1 MRIAV
6 NARFLLT
13 NKLEG
18 IGRFT
23 FETMQRITRNHPE
36 HQFIFLFDRPYSS
49 EFVFA
54 ENVKPVV
61 LFPQARHPFL
71 YYWFFNISVTKAL
84 KKYKADVFVST
95 DGYLSLRTDVP
106 QLAVMHDLAFL
117 HFKQGINKLEY
128 QYYTHFFP
136 KYAHKAARLVA
147 VSNYTK
153 QDIVKQFNINPN
165 KIDVVYN
172 APSNGFIPI
181 DENQK
186 AAIREQFADGY
197 NYFCYVGAMHPRKN
211 IETLL
216 RAFDAFKTSTQSNF
230 KLVIVGRKA
239 WQSEGI
245 EQTYNQMQ
253 HQQDVVF
260 TGRVA
265 EKDLYNITAAAH
277 AMVYIPFFE
286 GFGLPIVEAMACDV
300 PVITSNVTSMPEVA
314 ANAGILVSPDDVNEV
329 TDAMIRLVNDQD
341 FYQQKKLASAKRK
354 QDFSWD
360 VSAHKLWESI
370 LLAASNKN

>member
-23 FETMQRITRNHPE
+23 YETMQRITRNHPE

-54 ENVKPVV
+54 DNVEPVV

-84 KKYKADVFVST
+84 KKYHADVFVST

-153 QDIVKQFNINPN
+153 QDIVHQFNINPN

-172 APSNGFIPI
+172 APSIGFKPI
-181 DENQK
+181 DENLK
-186 AAIREQFADGY
+186 AEVNQQFADGY

-216 RAFDAFKTSTQSNF
+216 KAFDAYKTSTQNNF

-239 WQSEGI
+239 WQSKGI
-245 EQTYNQMQ
+245 EETYNQMK

-265 EKDLYNITAAAH
+265 EEDLYKITAAAH

-300 PVITSNVTSMPEVA
+300 PVITSDVSSMPEVA
-314 ANAGILVSPDDVNEV
+314 GDAGVLVSPHDVKQV
-329 TDAMIRLVNDQD
+329 ADAMIKLTNDQN

-354 QDFSWD
+354 LDFSWD
-360 VSAHKLWESI
+360 VSAVQLWNSI
-370 LLAASNKN
+370 EKAAALK

>member
-18 IGRFT
+18 IGRYT
-23 FETMQRITRNHPE
+23 YETMQRITRNHPE

-54 ENVKPVV
+54 DNVEPVV

-71 YYWFFNISVTKAL
+71 YYWFFNFSVTKAL
-84 KKYKADVFVST
+84 KKYNIDIFVTT
-95 DGYLSLRTDVP
+95 DGYLSLRTNVP

-128 QYYTHFFP
+128 HYYTHFFP
-136 KYAHKAARLVA
+136 KYAHKAVRLVA

-153 QDIVKQFNINPN
+153 QDIVHQFNINPN

-172 APSNGFIPI
+172 APSKGFEPI
-181 DENQK
+181 NEDLKKATKQKYTNQHP
-186 AAIREQFADGY
+186 
-197 NYFCYVGAMHPRKN
+197 YFCYVGAMHPRKN

-216 RAFDAFKTSTQSNF
+216 KAFDTYKTSIQNNF

-239 WQSEGI
+239 WQSKGI
-245 EQTYNQMQ
+245 EETYNQMKHQ
-253 HQQDVVF
+253 HDVIF

-265 EKDLYNITAAAH
+265 EEDLYKITAAAY

-286 GFGLPIVEAMACDV
+286 GFGLPIIEAMACDV

-314 ANAGILVSPDDVNEV
+314 GDAGVLVSPDDVMQV
-329 TDAMIRLVNDQD
+329 ADALIKLTNDQN

-354 QDFSWD
+354 LDFSWD
-360 VSAHKLWESI
+360 VSAEQLWSSI
-370 LLAASNKN
+370 EKAASLK

>member
-6 NARFLLT
+6 NARFLLA

-18 IGRFT
+18 IGRYT
-23 FETMQRITRNHPE
+23 YETMQRITRNHPE
-36 HQFIFLFDRPYSS
+36 HEFIFLFDRPFSN

-54 ENVKPVV
+54 DNVKPII

-71 YYWFFNISVTKAL
+71 YYWFFNFSVTNAL
-84 KKYKADVFVST
+84 KKHKADVFVST
-95 DGYLSLRTDVP
+95 DGYLSLRTNIP
-106 QLAVMHDLAFL
+106 QLAVFHDLAFL
-117 HFKQGINKLEY
+117 HFKQGINKLEHW
-128 QYYTHFFP
+128 YYNTFFP
-136 KYAHKAARLVA
+136 KYAQKATRLVA

-153 QDIVKQFNINPN
+153 QDIINQFNINPN

-172 APSNGFIPI
+172 APSNGFKPI
-181 DENQK
+181 DANLKSQ
-186 AAIREQFADGY
+186 ARQRFAD
-197 NYFCYVGAMHPRKN
+197 NCPYFCYVGAMHPRKN

-216 RAFDAFKTSTQSNF
+216 KAFDAYKTSTLNNF

-239 WQSEGI
+239 WQSSGI
-245 EQTYNQMQ
+245 ENTYKQMKY
-253 HQQDVVF
+253 QQDVIF

-265 EKDLYNITAAAH
+265 EEDLYQITAAAH

-314 ANAGILVSPDDVNEV
+314 GNAGILVSPDDANQV
-329 TDAMIRLVNDQD
+329 TEAMIKLTNDKD
-341 FYQQKKLASAKRK
+341 FYEQKKIASAKRK
-354 QDFSWD
+354 LDFNWD
-360 VSAHKLWESI
+360 VSALKLWNSI
-370 LLAASNKN
+370 EKAAALK

>member
-6 NARFLLT
+6 NARFLLS

-36 HQFIFLFDRPYSS
+36 HEFIFLFDRPYSK

-54 ENVKPVV
+54 DNVTPVV

-71 YYWFFNISVTKAL
+71 YYWFFHYSVTKAL
-84 KKYKADVFVST
+84 KKYKADVFIST
-95 DGYLSLRTDVP
+95 DGYLSLRTSVP
-106 QLAVMHDLAFL
+106 QVGVIHDLAFL

-128 QYYTHFFP
+128 LYYSTFFP
-136 KYAHKAARLVA
+136 KYAQKASRLIA

-153 QDIVKQFNINPN
+153 QDIVTQFNINPN

-172 APSNGFIPI
+172 APALGFKPI
-181 DENQK
+181 AAEFEQHIKQK
-186 AAIREQFADGY
+186 YTSQQ

-211 IETLL
+211 VATLL
-216 RAFDAFKTSTQSNF
+216 QAFDQFKTSTKSNF
-230 KLVIVGRKA
+230 KLLIVGRKA
-239 WQSEGI
+239 WQNNDM
-245 EQTYNQMQ
+245 EQVYQNMQ
-253 HQQDVVF
+253 HQNDVVF
-260 TGRVA
+260 TGRVSDD
-265 EKDLYNITAAAH
+265 ELYKITASAY

-286 GFGLPIVEAMACDV
+286 GFGLPIVEAMACHV

-314 ANAGILVSPDDVNEV
+314 GDAGVLVSPNDVNEV
-329 TDAMIRLVNDQD
+329 YKAM
-341 FYQQKKLASAKRK
+341 KKLANDNIFYAQKKEASINRS
-354 QDFSWD
+354 QDFNWD
-360 VSAHKLWESI
+360 TSAEILWKNI
-370 LLAASNKN
+370 LLASNHQQ

>member
-1 MRIAV
+1 
-6 NARFLLT
+6 
-13 NKLEG
+13 
-18 IGRFT
+18 
-23 FETMQRITRNHPE
+23 
-36 HQFIFLFDRPYSS
+36 
-49 EFVFA
+49 
-54 ENVKPVV
+54 
-61 LFPQARHPFL
+61 
-71 YYWFFNISVTKAL
+71 
-84 KKYKADVFVST
+84 
-95 DGYLSLRTDVP
+95 
-106 QLAVMHDLAFL
+106 
-117 HFKQGINKLEY
+117 
-128 QYYTHFFP
+128 
-136 KYAHKAARLVA
+136 
-147 VSNYTK
+147 
-153 QDIVKQFNINPN
+153 
-165 KIDVVYN
+165 
-172 APSNGFIPI
+172 
-181 DENQK
+181 
-186 AAIREQFADGY
+186 
-197 NYFCYVGAMHPRKN
+197 MHPRKN

-239 WQSEGI
+239 WQSEDI

-265 EKDLYNITAAAH
+265 EENLYNITAAAY

-314 ANAGILVSPDDVNEV
+314 ANAGVLVSPDDVHQV
-329 TDAMIRLVNDQD
+329 TDAMKRLVNDQD

-360 VSAHKLWESI
+360 VSAQKLWESI

>member
-23 FETMQRITRNHPE
+23 YETMQRITRNHPE

-54 ENVKPVV
+54 DNVEPVV

-71 YYWFFNISVTKAL
+71 YYWFFNFSVTKAL
-84 KKYKADVFVST
+84 KKYHADVFVST

-153 QDIVKQFNINPN
+153 QDIVHQFNINPN

-172 APSNGFIPI
+172 APSKGFEPI
-181 DENQK
+181 HDELKKETKQK
-186 AAIREQFADGY
+186 YTEQHP
-197 NYFCYVGAMHPRKN
+197 YFCYVGAMHPRKN

-216 RAFDAFKTSTQSNF
+216 KAFDAYKTSTQNNF

-239 WQSEGI
+239 WQSKSI
-245 EQTYNQMQ
+245 EETYNQMK
-253 HQQDVVF
+253 HQQDVIF

-265 EKDLYNITAAAH
+265 EEDLYKITAAAH

-300 PVITSNVTSMPEVA
+300 PVITSDVTSMPEVA
-314 ANAGILVSPDDVNEV
+314 GDAGVLVSPNDVKQV
-329 TDAMIRLVNDQD
+329 ADAMIKLTNDQD

-354 QDFSWD
+354 LDFSWD
-360 VSAHKLWESI
+360 VSAVQLWNSI
-370 LLAASNKN
+370 EKAAALK

>member
-6 NARFLLT
+6 NARFLLA

-18 IGRFT
+18 IGRYT
-23 FETMQRITRNHPE
+23 YETMQRIAHNHPE
-36 HQFIFLFDRPYSS
+36 HEFIFLFDRPFSK

-54 ENVKPVV
+54 DNVKPIT

-71 YYWFFNISVTKAL
+71 YYWFFNFSVTKAL
-84 KKYKADVFVST
+84 KKHKADVFVST
-95 DGYLSLRTDVP
+95 DGYLSLRTNIP
-106 QLAVMHDLAFL
+106 QLAVIHDLAFL

-128 QYYTHFFP
+128 WYYTTFFP
-136 KYAHKAARLVA
+136 RYAHKAARLVA

-153 QDIVKQFNINPN
+153 QDIVTQFNINPN

-172 APSNGFIPI
+172 APSKGFKPI
-181 DENQK
+181 NENAKTQIKQK
-186 AAIREQFADGY
+186 FADGC

-216 RAFDAFKTSTQSNF
+216 KAFDAYKTSTLNNF
-230 KLVIVGRKA
+230 KLLIVGRKA
-239 WQSEGI
+239 WQSSGI
-245 EQTYNQMQ
+245 EKTYNQMKY
-253 HQQDVVF
+253 QQDVIF

-265 EKDLYNITAAAH
+265 EEDLYLITAAAH

-286 GFGLPIVEAMACDV
+286 GFGLPIIEAMACDV

-314 ANAGILVSPDDVNEV
+314 GNAGILVSPDDANQV
-329 TDAMIRLVNDQD
+329 TEAMIKLTNDQD
-341 FYQQKKLASAKRK
+341 FYEQKKIASAKRK
-354 QDFSWD
+354 LDFNWD
-360 VSAHKLWESI
+360 ISAMQLWNSI
-370 LLAASNKN
+370 EKAAALK

>member
-6 NARFLLT
+6 NARFLLS

-23 FETMQRITRNHPE
+23 FETMQRITHQHPE
-36 HQFIFLFDRPYSS
+36 HEFIFLFDRPYSN

-54 ENVKPVV
+54 DNVKPVV

-71 YYWFFNISVTKAL
+71 YYFFFNFSVTRAL
-84 KKYKADVFVST
+84 KKHKADVFVST
-95 DGYLSLRTDVP
+95 DGYLSLRTQVP

-117 HFKQGINKLEY
+117 HFKEGINKLEY
-128 QYYTHFFP
+128 WYYTYFFP

-153 QDIVKQFNINPN
+153 QDIINQFNINPN
-165 KIDVVYN
+165 KIDVIYN
-172 APSNGFIPI
+172 APSEGFKSVDDGLKKEIR
-181 DENQK
+181 QK
-186 AAIREQFADGY
+186 FSV
-197 NYFCYVGAMHPRKN
+197 NCPYFCYVGAMHPRKN
-211 IETLL
+211 IEMLL
-216 RAFDAFKTSTQSNF
+216 RAFDAYKTLIPNNF

-239 WQSEGI
+239 WKSKSI
-245 EQTYNQMQ
+245 EEAFNQMK
-253 HQQDVVF
+253 HQQDVIF

-265 EKDLYNITAAAH
+265 DSDLHQIIAAAEV
-277 AMVYIPFFE
+277 MVYIPLFE
-286 GFGLPIVEAMACDV
+286 GFGLPIIEAMACNV

-314 ANAGILVSPDDVNEV
+314 GNAGVLVSPYELSQV
-329 TDAMIRLVNDQD
+329 TEAMVKLTTQQD
-341 FYQQKKLASAKRK
+341 FYQQKKLASAQRK

-360 VSAHKLWESI
+360 VSAQQLWDSI
-370 LLAASNKN
+370 VLAATVKI

>member
-18 IGRFT
+18 IGRYT
-23 FETMQRITRNHPE
+23 YETMQRITRNHPE

-54 ENVKPVV
+54 DNVEPVV

-71 YYWFFNISVTKAL
+71 YYWFFNFSVTKAL
-84 KKYKADVFVST
+84 KKYHADVFVST

-153 QDIVKQFNINPN
+153 QDIVHQFNINPN

-172 APSNGFIPI
+172 APSKGFKPI
-181 DENQK
+181 NDEQKKETKQKYTNQHP
-186 AAIREQFADGY
+186 
-197 NYFCYVGAMHPRKN
+197 YFCYVGAMHPRKN

-216 RAFDAFKTSTQSNF
+216 KAFDAYKTSTQNNF

-239 WQSEGI
+239 WQSKGI
-245 EQTYNQMQ
+245 EETYNQMK
-253 HQQDVVF
+253 HQQDVIF

-265 EKDLYNITAAAH
+265 EEDLYKITAAAH

-300 PVITSNVTSMPEVA
+300 PVITSDVTSMPEVA
-314 ANAGILVSPDDVNEV
+314 GDAGVLVSPHDVKQVAN
-329 TDAMIRLVNDQD
+329 AMIKLTNDQN

-354 QDFSWD
+354 LDFSWD
-360 VSAHKLWESI
+360 VSAVQLWNSI
-370 LLAASNKN
+370 EKAAALK

>member
-36 HQFIFLFDRPYSS
+36 HEFIFLFDRPYSS

-54 ENVKPVV
+54 DNVKPVV

-84 KKYKADVFVST
+84 KKNKADVFVST

-172 APSNGFIPI
+172 APSNGFKPI

-186 AAIREQFADGY
+186 AAIKQQFADGC

-314 ANAGILVSPDDVNEV
+314 ADAGILVSPDDVNEV
-329 TDAMIRLVNDQD
+329 TDAMIKLVNDQN

-360 VSAHKLWESI
+360 VSAQKLWDNI
-370 LLAASNKN
+370 LLAASTKK

>member
-6 NARFLLT
+6 NARFLLA

-23 FETMQRITRNHPE
+23 FETLQRITRNHPE
-36 HQFIFLFDRPYSS
+36 HEFIFLFDRPYSP

-54 ENVKPVV
+54 PNVTPVV

-71 YYWFFNISVTKAL
+71 YYWFFNFSVTRAL
-84 KKYKADVFVST
+84 KKYQADLFLST

-106 QLAVMHDLAFL
+106 QVAVMHDLAFT
-117 HFKQGINKLEY
+117 HFKAGINKLEEA
-128 QYYTHFFP
+128 YYNYFFP
-136 KYAHKAARLVA
+136 KYAHKAKRLVA

-153 QDIVKQFNINPN
+153 QDIVTEFHINPN

-172 APSNGFIPI
+172 APSKGFVPLNN
-181 DENQK
+181 DLQNQT
-186 AAIREQFADGY
+186 REQFSAGLP
-197 NYFCYVGAMHPRKN
+197 YFCYVGAMHPRKN
-211 IETLL
+211 VETLL
-216 RAFDAFKTSTQSNF
+216 EAFDAFKSSTQSDF

-239 WQSEGI
+239 WQNEGI
-245 EQTYNQMQ
+245 ERAYQNMK
-253 HQQDVVF
+253 HQQDVIF
-260 TGRVA
+260 TGRVSEA
-265 EKDLYNITAAAH
+265 DLYNLTASAF

-314 ANAGILVSPDDVNEV
+314 DEAGTLVSPIDAKEV
-329 TDAMIRLVNDQD
+329 ARAMINLATDSNL
-341 FYQQKKLASAKRK
+341 YQQKKLASAKRK
-354 QDFSWD
+354 HDFSWD
-360 VSAHKLWESI
+360 ESADKLWNSI
-370 LLAASNKN
+370 LLALSK

>member
-23 FETMQRITRNHPE
+23 YETMQRITRNHPE
-36 HQFIFLFDRPYSS
+36 HQFIFLFDRPYNS

-54 ENVKPVV
+54 DNVEPVV

-71 YYWFFNISVTKAL
+71 YYWFFNFSVTKAL
-84 KKYKADVFVST
+84 KKYHADVFVST

-136 KYAHKAARLVA
+136 KYANKAARLVA

-153 QDIVKQFNINPN
+153 QDIVHQFNINPN

-172 APSNGFIPI
+172 APSIGFKPI
-181 DENQK
+181 DENLK
-186 AAIREQFADGY
+186 AEVKQQFADGY
-197 NYFCYVGAMHPRKN
+197 PYFCYVGAMHPRKN

-216 RAFDAFKTSTQSNF
+216 KAFDAYKTSTQNNF

-239 WQSEGI
+239 WQSKNI
-245 EQTYNQMQ
+245 EETYNQMK
-253 HQQDVVF
+253 HQQDVIF

-265 EKDLYNITAAAH
+265 EEDLYKITAAAH

-300 PVITSNVTSMPEVA
+300 PVITSDVTSMPEVA
-314 ANAGILVSPDDVNEV
+314 SGAGVLVSPHDVKQV
-329 TDAMIRLVNDQD
+329 ADAMIKLTNDQD

-354 QDFSWD
+354 LDFSWD
-360 VSAHKLWESI
+360 
-370 LLAASNKN
+370 